1 MIDDSQ
7 PSDPAPLI
15 DPALLPFLDQ
25 AEFSLRDAEHHA
37 RSIYLAFSRIHPEEI
52 TPQTIETFHDLIER
66 WYRSHRKWIGLCRE
80 QCREVE
86 AISSLA
92 VRPTKSVDLTTVVE
106 ASGTESG
113 NANEPQSVLQRLNKA
128 AEILF
133 TAAFMVFCSL
143 FMIAFGIICISLAF
157 RFFLQFTKV

>member
-1 MIDDSQ
+1 MIDDSH

-52 TPQTIETFHDLIER
+52 TPQTIENFHDLIER

-86 AISSLA
+86 AIGSLV
-92 VRPTKSVDLTTVVE
+92 VRPAKSVELTTVVE
-106 ASGTESG
+106 ASGAESG

-133 TAAFMVFCSL
+133 TAALMVFGSL
-143 FMIAFGIICISLAF
+143 FVIALGVIILSLAF